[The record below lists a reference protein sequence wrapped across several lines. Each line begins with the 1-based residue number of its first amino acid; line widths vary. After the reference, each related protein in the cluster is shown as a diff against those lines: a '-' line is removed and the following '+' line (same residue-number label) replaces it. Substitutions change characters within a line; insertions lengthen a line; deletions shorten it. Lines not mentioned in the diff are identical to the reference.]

1 MSKIVMDTSMHARS
15 HYNHTTTDFI
25 CDPSEGS
32 TIYKALTLGDHL
44 SITSIATF
52 FITWPTSIEY
62 HKLSLQIPTMPIDLS
77 NPGRTIRAGV
87 ILMGETE
94 ILDVAPIDFLHGL
107 NKKFG
112 SLLPLSDELK
122 AQLLDI
128 EFHWVNEK
136 GDTAKLT
143 SGITMNATVRRPILH
158 ADMHLPNKLSGFLRV
173 LSSS

>member
-1 MSKIVMDTSMHARS
+1 
-15 HYNHTTTDFI
+15 
-25 CDPSEGS
+25 
-32 TIYKALTLGDHL
+32 
-44 SITSIATF
+44 
-52 FITWPTSIEY
+52 
-62 HKLSLQIPTMPIDLS
+62 MPIDLS

-112 SLLPLSDELK
+112 SLLPFSDELK

-143 SGITMNATVRRPILH
+143 SGISMNATVGGYLLH
-158 ADMHLPNKLSGFLRV
+158 SIMQLPNNLLGFLRV
-173 LSSS
+173 LPSS

>member
-1 MSKIVMDTSMHARS
+1 
-15 HYNHTTTDFI
+15 
-25 CDPSEGS
+25 
-32 TIYKALTLGDHL
+32 
-44 SITSIATF
+44 
-52 FITWPTSIEY
+52 
-62 HKLSLQIPTMPIDLS
+62 MPIDLS

-112 SLLPLSDELK
+112 ALLPFSDELK

-143 SGITMNATVRRPILH
+143 SGITMNATVRTSFLH
-158 ADMHLPNKLSGFLRV
+158 MAMQLSNNLLGFLRV
-173 LSSS
+173 MPSS